1 MRVYL
6 FIQSVCN
13 INVSWQYETNAGSV
27 FNHIINIQ
35 IFSRYD
41 SDSCMNW
48 KNISPDTVINIHT
61 TSTRSK
67 GTSSSI
73 FLMFLQVI
81 PILQSIIYLEA
92 SLLISLLIYWT
103 GSSWDLVKCL
113 CLSSVWLQL
122 YSTEYLNK
130 KKNDL
135 QHKILAEI
143 VVIRFSDKS
152 FTYRFHPSDCA
163 SSCDCFRGTLWC
175 SATTCLSFWRNSASL
190 LTNRMQSKWFRAG
203 ESVYKKEF
211 KRLDFICA
219 LILNTCVCV
228 AVCLQH

>member
-1 MRVYL
+1 MRAYL

-13 INVSWQYETNAGSV
+13 INVSRQYETNAGSV

-67 GTSSSI
+67 GTSPSI

-103 GSSWDLVKCL
+103 RSSWDLVKCL
-113 CLSSVWLQL
+113 CLSSVWKQL
-122 YSTEYLNK
+122 YSTEYLFK
-130 KKNDL
+130 KR
-135 QHKILAEI
+135 ILCNTKYWLNLLSSGFQIKVSHTGSIHLTVHHRVI
-143 VVIRFSDKS
+143 VSGG
-152 FTYRFHPSDCA
+152 P
-163 SSCDCFRGTLWC
+163 CDAVRPLVWVFDETLRHC
-175 SATTCLSFWRNSASL
+175 
-190 LTNRMQSKWFRAG
+190 
-203 ESVYKKEF
+203 
-211 KRLDFICA
+211 
-219 LILNTCVCV
+219 
-228 AVCLQH
+228 

>member
-1 MRVYL
+1 MPQIWSFSCQTLRIFWYIASGRIFL
-6 FIQSVCN
+6 IQSVCN

-67 GTSSSI
+67 GTSPSI
-73 FLMFLQVI
+73 FVMFLQVI

-113 CLSSVWLQL
+113 CLSSVWKQL
-122 YSTEYLNK
+122 YSTEYL
-130 KKNDL
+130 
-135 QHKILAEI
+135 
-143 VVIRFSDKS
+143 F
-152 FTYRFHPSDCA
+152 
-163 SSCDCFRGTLWC
+163 
-175 SATTCLSFWRNSASL
+175 
-190 LTNRMQSKWFRAG
+190 
-203 ESVYKKEF
+203 KKEF
-211 KRLDFICA
+211 FATQNIGWIC
-219 LILNTCVCV
+219 CHQVFR
-228 AVCLQH
+228 

>member
-1 MRVYL
+1 MAYL

-13 INVSWQYETNAGSV
+13 INVSIQYETNAGSV

-81 PILQSIIYLEA
+81 PILQSIILRSQFTNLTTNILNRIILGPGEVFVSFLSVKA
-92 SLLISLLIYWT
+92 ALLHWIFIKKRILCNTKYWLNLLSSDFQIKVSHT
-103 GSSWDLVKCL
+103 GSIHLTVHHRVIVSGGPCDAVRPLVW
-113 CLSSVWLQL
+113 VFD
-122 YSTEYLNK
+122 E
-130 KKNDL
+130 
-135 QHKILAEI
+135 
-143 VVIRFSDKS
+143 
-152 FTYRFHPSDCA
+152 
-163 SSCDCFRGTLWC
+163 TLRHC
-175 SATTCLSFWRNSASL
+175 
-190 LTNRMQSKWFRAG
+190 
-203 ESVYKKEF
+203 
-211 KRLDFICA
+211 
-219 LILNTCVCV
+219 
-228 AVCLQH
+228 